1 MTMEQKPRL
10 RLLDAQLD
18 VHKLASVM
26 QLEDLQGNWFLSS
39 TDEELSLVCESL
51 NRELIKDSVQKSEL
65 NWRSIKVEGPL
76 DFEMTGVIAGLSQ
89 ELAKAEI
96 PIFVVSTFD
105 TDYVLIKERK
115 LAEALVVLKKAGY
128 VFV

>member
-1 MTMEQKPRL
+1 MEQKPL
-10 RLLDAQLD
+10 LKLLDAQFD
-18 VHKLASVM
+18 VHKLSSVM

-39 TDEELSLVCESL
+39 TNEELSLVCEAL

-65 NWRSIKVEGPL
+65 NWRCIKVEGPL
-76 DFEMTGVIAGLSQ
+76 DFSMTGIIAGLSH

-105 TDYVLIKERK
+105 TDYLLVKERN

>member
-1 MTMEQKPRL
+1 MEQKPRL
-10 RLLDAQLD
+10 KLLDAQFD
-18 VHKLASVM
+18 VHKLSSVM

-39 TDEELSLVCESL
+39 TDEELSLVCEGL

-76 DFEMTGVIAGLSQ
+76 DFSMTGVIAGLSN

-96 PIFVVSTFD
+96 PIFVVSTFE
-105 TDYVLIKERK
+105 TDYLLVKERN
-115 LAEALVVLKKAGY
+115 LAETLVVLKKSGY

>member
-1 MTMEQKPRL
+1 MEQKPRL
-10 RLLDAQLD
+10 KLLEAQFD
-18 VHKLASVM
+18 VHKLSSVM

-51 NRELIKDSVQKSEL
+51 NRELIKDSIQKSEL

-76 DFEMTGVIAGLSQ
+76 DFSMTGVIAGLSN
-89 ELAKAEI
+89 ELAKADI

-105 TDYVLIKERK
+105 TDYLLVKERN

>member
-1 MTMEQKPRL
+1 MEQKPRL
-10 RLLDAQLD
+10 KLLDAQFD
-18 VHKLASVM
+18 VHKLSSVM

-76 DFEMTGVIAGLSQ
+76 DFSMSGVIAGLSN
-89 ELAKAEI
+89 ELAKADI

-105 TDYVLIKERK
+105 TDYLLVKERN

>member
-1 MTMEQKPRL
+1 MQQKPRL
-10 RLLDAQLD
+10 KLLDAQLD

-65 NWRSIKVEGPL
+65 NWLSIKVEGPL
-76 DFEMTGVIAGLSQ
+76 DFEMTGVIAALSQ

-105 TDYVLIKERK
+105 TDYVLVKERN
-115 LAEALVVLKKAGY
+115 LAQALVVLKKVGY

>member
-1 MTMEQKPRL
+1 MEQKPRL

-39 TDEELSLVCESL
+39 TDEELSLVCEGL

-76 DFEMTGVIAGLSQ
+76 DFSMTGVIAGLSN

-96 PIFVVSTFD
+96 PIFVVSTFE
-105 TDYVLIKERK
+105 TDYLLVKERN
-115 LAEALVVLKKAGY
+115 LAETLVVLKKSGY

>member
-1 MTMEQKPRL
+1 MEQKPRL
-10 RLLDAQLD
+10 KLLDAQFD
-18 VHKLASVM
+18 VHKLSSVM

-76 DFEMTGVIAGLSQ
+76 DFSMTGVIAGLSN
-89 ELAKAEI
+89 ELAEADI

-105 TDYVLIKERK
+105 TDYLLVKERN
-115 LAEALVVLKKAGY
+115 LAEALVALKKAAY

>member
-1 MTMEQKPRL
+1 MQQKPRL
-10 RLLDAQLD
+10 KLLDAQLD

-76 DFEMTGVIAGLSQ
+76 DFEMTGVIAALSQ

-105 TDYVLIKERK
+105 TDYVLVKERN
-115 LAEALVVLKKAGY
+115 LAQALVVLKKVGY

>member
-1 MTMEQKPRL
+1 MEQKPRL
-10 RLLDAQLD
+10 KLLDAQFD
-18 VHKLASVM
+18 VHKLSSVM

-76 DFEMTGVIAGLSQ
+76 DFSMTGVIAGLSN
-89 ELAKAEI
+89 ELAKADI

-105 TDYVLIKERK
+105 TDYLLVKERN
-115 LAEALVVLKKAGY
+115 LAEALVALKKAAY

>member
-1 MTMEQKPRL
+1 MEQKPRL

-105 TDYVLIKERK
+105 TDYVLVKERN
-115 LAEALVVLKKAGY
+115 LAQALVVLKKVGY

>member
-1 MTMEQKPRL
+1 MEQKPRL
-10 RLLDAQLD
+10 KLLDAQFD
-18 VHKLASVM
+18 VHKLSSVM

-51 NRELIKDSVQKSEL
+51 NRELITDSVQKSEL

-76 DFEMTGVIAGLSQ
+76 DFSMTGVIAGLSN
-89 ELAKAEI
+89 ELAKAEL
-96 PIFVVSTFD
+96 PIFVVSTYD
-105 TDYVLIKERK
+105 TDYLLVKERN

>member
-1 MTMEQKPRL
+1 MEQKPRL

-105 TDYVLIKERK
+105 TDYVLIKERN

>member
-105 TDYVLIKERK
+105 TDYVLIKERN

>member
-1 MTMEQKPRL
+1 MQQKPRL
-10 RLLDAQLD
+10 KLLDAQLD

-76 DFEMTGVIAGLSQ
+76 DFEMTGVIAALSQ

-105 TDYVLIKERK
+105 TDYVLIKERN
-115 LAEALVVLKKAGY
+115 LAAALVVLKKGGY

>member
-1 MTMEQKPRL
+1 MQQKPRL
-10 RLLDAQLD
+10 KLLDAQLD

-76 DFEMTGVIAGLSQ
+76 DFEMTGVIAALSQ

-105 TDYVLIKERK
+105 TDYVLVKERN

>member
-1 MTMEQKPRL
+1 MEQKPRL
-10 RLLDAQLD
+10 KLLDAQFD
-18 VHKLASVM
+18 VHKLSSVM

-39 TDEELSLVCESL
+39 TDEELSLVCEAL

-65 NWRSIKVEGPL
+65 NWRCIKVEGPL
-76 DFEMTGVIAGLSQ
+76 DFSMTGVIAGLSNV
-89 ELAKAEI
+89 LAEI

-105 TDYVLIKERK
+105 TDYLLVKERN
-115 LAEALVVLKKAGY
+115 LAEALVVLKKADY

>member
-1 MTMEQKPRL
+1 MEQKPRL
-10 RLLDAQLD
+10 KLLDTQFD
-18 VHKLASVM
+18 IHKLSSVM

-51 NRELIKDSVQKSEL
+51 NRELITDSVQKSEL

-76 DFEMTGVIAGLSQ
+76 DFSMTGVIAGLSN

-105 TDYVLIKERK
+105 TDYLLVKERN

>member
-1 MTMEQKPRL
+1 MEQKPRL
-10 RLLDAQLD
+10 KLLDAQFD
-18 VHKLASVM
+18 VHKLSSVM

-51 NRELIKDSVQKSEL
+51 NRELITDSVQKSEL

-76 DFEMTGVIAGLSQ
+76 DFSMTGVIAGLSN
-89 ELAKAEI
+89 ELAKADI

-105 TDYVLIKERK
+105 TDYLLVKERS